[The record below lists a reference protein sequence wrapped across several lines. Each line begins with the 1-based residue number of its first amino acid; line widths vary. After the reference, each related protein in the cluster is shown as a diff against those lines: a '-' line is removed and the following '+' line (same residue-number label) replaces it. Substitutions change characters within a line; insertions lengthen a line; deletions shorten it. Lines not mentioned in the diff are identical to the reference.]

1 MNDGTPE
8 FFWRAEWS
16 PICGHWFWDNQ
27 NGARSFCQKLGY
39 INGTQSGRGLGHRY
53 AKDAIRI
60 GTCKTGEHLESCSEG
75 CNDKGVGN
83 GKCAKCAAGE
93 AVKITVTCDGH
104 TTNTVSASCAGNVN
118 DKIVFINVST

>member
-1 MNDGTPE
+1 MFNDEVPE
-8 FFWRAEWS
+8 FFWHTEWY
-16 PICGHWFWDNQ
+16 PICGHWFWNNQ

-39 INGTQSGRGLGHRY
+39 TNGRESGRGLGYKY

-60 GTCKTGEHLESCSEG
+60 GACRTGEHLESCNGG

-93 AVKITVTCDGH
+93 GVKVIVTCKEH
-104 TTNTVSASCAGNVN
+104 TLGTMATSCRGNIKLN
-118 DKIVFINVST
+118 INFFDRV